1 MGGEVIRV
9 GSVLIH
15 SAGGKLHI
23 NQDAYATG
31 SSGTQRLS
39 VPLDQATRVLEA
51 LAEEITLAK
60 RLAWLDARHKE
71 ERETLIRLLQGKKEC

>member
-1 MGGEVIRV
+1 MIRV
-9 GSVLIH
+9 GSILIY
-15 SAGGKLHI
+15 SVGDKLHI

-31 SSGTQRLS
+31 PRGNQRLI
-39 VPLDQATRVLEA
+39 VPLDQATLVLDA

-71 ERETLIRLLQGKKEC
+71 ERETLTRLLKGKKEC